1 MLSHS
6 YTMNFITFFTIIL
19 FASFRLILNFL
30 FDPTTNIILLPTIKD
45 KFGKL

>member
-6 YTMNFITFFTIIL
+6 YTMNFIAFFTVIL
-19 FASFRLILNFL
+19 FASFRLVHNVL
-30 FDPTTNIILLPTIKD
+30 FEPTTNIILLPTIKD